1 MISSQDTWNRHRVFV
16 SCNNYILQTEKPRIP
31 IKVPVQNSQQ
41 NSGHNRNYSS
51 HHNSLSESY
60 NKSTSLGRFWC
71 QNKPCWFS
79 HLVELGVV
87 GPTPK
92 SRCGSR
98 TTTSILFRSTENPG
112 SIEKLQLREIRHREF
127 DPKILGFQLKWIFFI
142 PNWLYN
148 VSSGPSNLR
157 TCFIASRG

>member
-1 MISSQDTWNRHRVFV
+1 MISSQDPWNWHRVFV

-41 NSGHNRNYSS
+41 KSGPNRNYSS
-51 HHNSLSESY
+51 QHYRLSE
-60 NKSTSLGRFWC
+60 STSLGRFCC
-71 QNKPCWFS
+71 QKPCWFS

-98 TTTSILFRSTENPG
+98 ATTSILFRSTENPG
-112 SIEKLQLREIRHREF
+112 SIEKLQLREICHREF
-127 DPKILGFQLKWIFFI
+127 EPKILGFQLKWIFFS

-148 VSSGPSNLR
+148 VSSGPANLR